1 MGRKFLRYQHD
12 VDKTMTQL
20 HLIGANNQPLGAI
33 SWFAVHPTSMN
44 NTNRLVS
51 SDNVGYASI
60 LLEQEMNKGALI
72 GKVTY
77 VPFSF
82 RTWVQKSI
90 DNFENYFLP
99 NGRIT
104 KKCLSNFCE

>member
-1 MGRKFLRYQHD
+1 MFFRYQHD

-20 HLIGANNQPLGAI
+20 HFIGANDQPLGAI

-60 LLEQEMNKGALI
+60 LLEQTMNKGYLI
-72 GKVTY
+72 GKVM
-77 VPFSF
+77 
-82 RTWVQKSI
+82 WV
-90 DNFENYFLP
+90 YFY
-99 NGRIT
+99 
-104 KKCLSNFCE
+104 FCFLLFKRKYNKIHF